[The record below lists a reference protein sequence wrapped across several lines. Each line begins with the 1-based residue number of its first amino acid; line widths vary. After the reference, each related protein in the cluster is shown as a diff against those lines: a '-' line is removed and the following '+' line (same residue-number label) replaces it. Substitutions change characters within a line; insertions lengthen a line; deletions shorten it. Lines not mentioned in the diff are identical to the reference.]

1 MAELSADMVEL
12 ATRAAAVTE
21 VRAPRD
27 GWITAVS
34 VQEGE
39 AYDGVKAAYAM
50 SAEESLPVLRAPLE
64 GVTRA
69 IEDGAKAEIVSDV
82 YGTEKTT
89 VQKTTLGSDG
99 SKYLLMTM
107 PESYL
112 EEGSSAIRRVVAD
125 GGVKVTI
132 NYRAKQST
140 TLLPASAVRNEGEGQ
155 DYVYLIER
163 SWGGFMNQSGM
174 KVKKTSV
181 TVLERGDK
189 TVSIAEDLSWQEIA
203 DREDRALEDGQAVM
217 EYVD

>member
-1 MAELSADMVEL
+1 
-12 ATRAAAVTE
+12 
-21 VRAPRD
+21 
-27 GWITAVS
+27 
-34 VQEGE
+34 
-39 AYDGVKAAYAM
+39 
-50 SAEESLPVLRAPLE
+50 
-64 GVTRA
+64 
-69 IEDGAKAEIVSDV
+69 
-82 YGTEKTT
+82 
-89 VQKTTLGSDG
+89 
-99 SKYLLMTM
+99 MTM

-125 GGVKVTI
+125 GGVQVTI

-163 SWGGFMNQSGM
+163 SWGGFMSQSGM